1 MQAKA
6 AEYLNKNYPPY
17 RSFLVHEE
25 YCPRCLSSRAANQ
38 YAFAYHKPKV
48 DRTKTWN
55 EAFNDGVDPMQA
67 VLYCNH
73 LKTNRNFAKILKPG
87 QHGEQCAPELECYE
101 RCVLCFNIISSASVT
116 LPNFPESKAHKA
128 CCVKCSYPGC
138 SNFLASIPATLLGG
152 EPLPCLSMCDEHK
165 DCKKEIVA
173 PEPPVPTTT
182 LLGFL
187 GKRSAPPKPKT
198 AQPQTDHNNRKRS
211 FYNDPNAPAFASPRV
226 RTPADPETFYGRRK
240 GFDFTP
246 PASSAELPK

>member
-1 MQAKA
+1 MQSKA
-6 AEYLNKNYPPY
+6 AEYLKENYPKY
-17 RSFLVHEE
+17 MGFLVHQG
-25 YCPRCLSSRAANQ
+25 YCPSCLTSRGSKQ
-38 YAFAYHKPKV
+38 YRFPLQNPKMNKS
-48 DRTKTWN
+48 DTWN
-55 EAFNDGVDPMQA
+55 RAFNEGVDPRQA

-73 LKTNRNFAKILKPG
+73 LETNRNFAKILKPG

-116 LPNFPESKAHKA
+116 LPNFPESKAHQA

-198 AQPQTDHNNRKRS
+198 AQPQTDPNNRKRS

-246 PASSAELPK
+246 PASSAKLPE